1 MFEYFGNSAEIMLPE
16 AFKTKSLLEITGL
29 YTLFKAS
36 RWPKYVAPSECHGAM
51 EMIYV
56 SQGCAGFIADENQYI
71 QPSGHISFHP
81 TMEFHKVWTEGNED
95 AVIFVFSFDITGSL
109 THKFK
114 SGVFRLSD
122 RERDLLDSIIAYLDI
137 KGPEYSDLKEKDY
150 LAFYQSKPE
159 IISIAAKMLEAFMT
173 SFAVSHMHYIEPQ
186 NDSVN
191 LYTKIASILEQSV
204 YGSISIPEIAKK
216 CGTSPTTVKNTVK
229 SYAGYTVHKFLLK
242 IKIRKAIELLQ
253 KGKNVSEV
261 SDTLGFCNPNYFSQ
275 VFFRET
281 GRHAS
286 DYK

>member
-1 MFEYFGNSAEIMLPE
+1 MFEYFGNSAEINLPE

-36 RWPKYVAPSECHGAM
+36 RWPKYVSPPECHSAM
-51 EMIYV
+51 ELIYV
-56 SQGCAGFIADENQYI
+56 SQGCVGLIADENQYI
-71 QPSGHISFHP
+71 QPAGHISFHP
-81 TMEFHKVWTEGNED
+81 AMEFHSVWTEGNDD
-95 AVIFVFSFDITGSL
+95 AVIFVVSFDITGNL

-114 SGVFRLSD
+114 SGVFSLSD
-122 RERDLLDSIIAYLDI
+122 RERSLLDSIIAYLDI
-137 KGPEYSDLKEKDY
+137 KGPAYSELKEKDY
-150 LAFYQSKPE
+150 LAFYQNKSE
-159 IISIAAKMLEAFMT
+159 MISITAKMLEAFMT
-173 SFAVSHMHYIEPQ
+173 SFAVSQMHYIKPQ
-186 NDSVN
+186 NASTN

-204 YGSISIPEIAKK
+204 YGSVSIPEIAKK

-229 SYAGYTVHKFLLK
+229 SYAGYTVHKYLLK